1 MTLNTN
7 AAPPTSRRR
16 PHGHMWL
23 VGLLGVAAGLVL
35 LVYVPTLSL
44 VGRSILLFAG
54 FHVVGAIVLAS
65 SLWASALRP
74 LARRWM
80 GAEGR
85 AARADRFDFGW
96 GPGWMNGLAIA
107 GLVGLAA
114 ATTLIV
120 TAPTLWPLS
129 FLLVA
134 LSVVFAVGNLIMRG
148 FRRVDQAVLPMTDL
162 LSGDHDLILDAGC
175 GAGRTTVALG
185 RIMKAGRVIGLDRFD
200 ADYIDDGGRALF
212 DHNLKIAGLTGRA
225 EAVAGD
231 LTAMPFPDGHFD
243 ASASTHVYDHLGSGK
258 AAALAETLRVLKPGG
273 RFLMGVWVPGWSM
286 FAVGSVFSLFL
297 TSKAAWRGMA
307 KSAGF
312 AIVEEDTMNGAW
324 FLLIEKPASSASA
337 GAGDEVD
344 RRLQTR

>member
-1 MTLNTN
+1 MTSNTH
-7 AAPPTSRRR
+7 AAARPARRR

-35 LVYVPTLSL
+35 LVYVPTLDL

-54 FHVVGAIVLAS
+54 FHVIGALVLAS

-74 LARRWM
+74 LTRRWI

-85 AARADRFDFGW
+85 PARTDRFDFGW

-107 GLVGLAA
+107 GLVAVAA
-114 ATTLIV
+114 ATALIV
-120 TAPTLWPLS
+120 TAPSFWPLS
-129 FLLVA
+129 FVLVA
-134 LSVVFAVGNLIMRG
+134 FAVVFAVGNLIMRG
-148 FRRVDQAVLPMTDL
+148 FRRVDQAVLPMADL

-185 RIMKAGRVIGLDRFD
+185 RVMKSGRVVGLDRFD

-212 DHNLKIAGLTGRA
+212 DHNLRIAGLTGRA
-225 EAVAGD
+225 EAVTGD
-231 LTAMPFPDGHFD
+231 LTAMPFPDAHFD
-243 ASASTHVYDHLGSGK
+243 AAASTHVYDHLGAGK

-286 FAVGSVFSLFL
+286 FAVGSVFSLLL
-297 TSKAAWRGMA
+297 TSKGAWRGMA
-307 KSAGF
+307 RVAGF
-312 AIVEEDTMNGAW
+312 AIVEEETMNGAW
-324 FLLIEKPASSASA
+324 FLLLEKPTACA
-337 GAGDEVD
+337 GAGAGG
-344 RRLQTR
+344 